1 MTHWLRSMFRS
12 VVTRAAKIAGYD
24 ANTWAALGG
33 GVSMAFAAS
42 GMTVTRDTAFKVAAY
57 KRGVQL
63 IGDYIGKTPFHVK
76 AGHERATNH
85 PAWHL
90 VRKWARWH
98 ELSAFEFRR
107 VITVHAQT
115 TGNGYGW
122 IQRDAGTMQPIA
134 LHILDPRKIEAEIVT
149 GRTVYRV
156 KNTTSILEAHEV
168 IHIRGLSVD
177 GFSGMDPITTYGVEV
192 LGLALAQQQYAAK
205 YYTNGGV
212 PQVYVRTDEFLDD
225 QQWAKML
232 SQSGPLKR
240 AVDNPHEIPVLEKA
254 DLKSLSL
261 SAEQTQLLGAREFSL
276 KDIANLLGLP
286 VHKLQGTGTSSY
298 KSLEEENRSFRDDT
312 LDPYL
317 CQFEI
322 EYQKLLTEDQQLTD
336 SHDVEAVRESLT
348 RTNMKDRAD
357 ILYKNVGGP
366 VMTQNEG
373 REILSLP
380 AIEGGDVLLQP
391 VNMIDS
397 GQQADGNSNPA
408 ATDQERAAAFD
419 AKCKAA
425 LRDVCGRMTKRLT
438 TQAVRTKPDQWQ
450 SWLDS
455 LEAKHAETIRSAFS
469 PLVPLCGGSELQAD
483 QLAITLIRSVRT
495 QLTGLTGSDAGSFSQ
510 AVTERATA
518 LDDSAD
524 TLAGEILAVMRA
536 RT

>member
-1 MTHWLRSMFRS
+1 MKTWLRSIFKGTM
-12 VVTRAAKIAGYD
+12 TRAAKIAGYD
-24 ANTWAALGG
+24 ISTWAALGG
-33 GVSMAFAAS
+33 MSLAIASS

-63 IGDYIGKTPFHVK
+63 IADYIGKTPFHVK
-76 AGHERATNH
+76 AGHERATSH

-107 VITVHAQT
+107 VLIVHALT

-122 IQRDAGTMQPIA
+122 IERDANMQPVK
-134 LHILDPRKIEAEIVT
+134 LHILDPRRIHPRVLG
-149 GRTVYRV
+149 GRTVYV
-156 KNTTSILEAHEV
+156 IDGKDSYFESHQV

-177 GFSGMDPITTYGVEV
+177 GFEGMDPIVTYGTEV
-192 LGLALAQQQYAAK
+192 LGLAMAQQQYAAT
-205 YYTNGGV
+205 YYANGGI
-212 PQVYVRTDEFLDD
+212 PSTYLRTDEYLDD
-225 QQWAKML
+225 ERWARL
-232 SQSGPLKR
+232 QSAKGPLKR

-254 DLKSLSL
+254 ELRSVNL

-286 VHKLQGTGTSSY
+286 VHKLQGSGNSSY

-312 LDPYL
+312 LDPWL
-317 CQFEI
+317 CQFEM

-366 VMTQNEG
+366 LMTPNEG

-380 AIEGGDVLLQP
+380 PIEGGDELLKP
-391 VNMIDS
+391 VNMTPDPNA
-397 GQQADGNSNPA
+397 GGNSDP
-408 ATDQERAAAFD
+408 ATDAGTDQQRAAFD
-419 AKCKAA
+419 AHCRAA
-425 LRDVCGRMTKRLT
+425 LADVTARMIKRLS
-438 TQAVRTKPDQWQ
+438 TQSERTKPDGWAEFI
-450 SWLDS
+450 DT
-455 LEAKHAETIRSAFS
+455 LETKHGEIIRSAFA
-469 PLVPLCGGSELQAD
+469 PLVPLCHGHAARLDAVSDRVFKAARSSAPGIPIQAP
-483 QLAITLIRSVRT
+483 A
-495 QLTGLTGSDAGSFSQ
+495 
-510 AVTERATA
+510 E
-518 LDDSAD
+518 
-524 TLAGEILAVMRA
+524 TLAGEILSIIRN